1 MDKQEL
7 DFEEELTKLV
17 FGDDLEFIHG
27 EELEYDF
34 EQRDAFE
41 YNNPEDTVYVGNY
54 SEIIQGTAHGEWK
67 CESDYY
73 VCKVSKDNVKEL
85 QKMKFLQD
93 LKGGDIYVLFS
104 IRWDDNWSYY
114 CREIYSVKE
123 CDSMEIAEKLLPREF
138 ALDRIKGEDP
148 GVYYDFLKQFLDK
161 K

>member
-1 MDKQEL
+1 MEAQEL

-27 EELEYDF
+27 EELEFDF
-34 EQRDAFE
+34 EQQDVFE
-41 YNNPEDTVYVGNY
+41 YNNPVDTVCVGSY

-93 LKGGDIYVLFS
+93 LKGGDIYVLFE
-104 IRWDDNWSYY
+104 IGWDDNWSKYFRY
-114 CREIYSVKE
+114 IHQLAQ
-123 CDSMEIAEKLLPREF
+123 CDSMDLAQK
-138 ALDRIKGEDP
+138 
-148 GVYYDFLKQFLDK
+148 FLV
-161 K
+161 

>member
-1 MDKQEL
+1 MKLIGCNSQ
-7 DFEEELTKLV
+7 FEEELTKIV
-17 FGDDLEFIHG
+17 FGDDLEFIHSQHV
-27 EELEYDF
+27 F
-34 EQRDAFE
+34 EQSCLFE
-41 YNNPEDTVYVGNY
+41 DYNPVDTEFVGKY

-123 CDSMEIAEKLLPREF
+123 CESMEIAEKLLPREF
-138 ALDRIKGEDP
+138 ELESIKYEDA
-148 GVYYDFLKQFLDK
+148 GGYYDFLKQFLDK